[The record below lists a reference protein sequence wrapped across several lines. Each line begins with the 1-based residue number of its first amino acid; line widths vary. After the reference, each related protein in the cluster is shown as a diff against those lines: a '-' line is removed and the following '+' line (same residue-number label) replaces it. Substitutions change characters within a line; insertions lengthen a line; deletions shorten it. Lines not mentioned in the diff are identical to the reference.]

1 MGENFQIVTQNTET
15 LIKLL
20 KVYLAFQLEERGEI
34 MTCFLFVSFL

>member
-34 MTCFLFVSFL
+34 TTCFLFVSFL